1 MNTMNP
7 NNSHDDSN
15 KFGRGIV
22 ERAGELA
29 SGEDCMPA
37 TAYCRIAPEEPT
49 APGSIRKQKNV
60 IHHGLVRRFAREFKT
75 DDAQC
80 AESPRGRGETTPTNQ
95 SNPVLETWTHVD
107 LSVPIV

>member
-1 MNTMNP
+1 
-7 NNSHDDSN
+7 
-15 KFGRGIV
+15 
-22 ERAGELA
+22 
-29 SGEDCMPA
+29 
-37 TAYCRIAPEEPT
+37 
-49 APGSIRKQKNV
+49 
-60 IHHGLVRRFAREFKT
+60 VRRFAREFKT